1 MSPQMVMTVVPNNK
15 GDVYHAV
22 KKVCYVE
29 WPTASQVMTMTV
41 LTKAKSLAPIA
52 TKVLAQMA
60 AKM

>member
-1 MSPQMVMTVVPNNK
+1 MGPTMVMTVVPNNK
-15 GDVYHAV
+15 GEVYHAV

-29 WPTASQVMTMTV
+29 SPTASQVMTMTV

-52 TKVLAQMA
+52 TKVAAQMA